1 MCRHYSY
8 FISDTQVLFI
18 WLCMTF
24 TFTKH
29 YLYLSMTF
37 GYFLQHLFSYG
48 CSSGHIWHLIRMQI
62 NCPIK
67 GIKELEKILMACCL
81 ITTLAQPY
89 CGNTFFEKSFSMSG
103 KNWNTKEILEL
114 DNCTWSSLDLGF
126 KNEMIKR
133 TVVVRLY
140 MECGINVENLLHIP
154 TQRAM
159 AGL

>member
-1 MCRHYSY
+1 
-8 FISDTQVLFI
+8 
-18 WLCMTF
+18 
-24 TFTKH
+24 
-29 YLYLSMTF
+29 
-37 GYFLQHLFSYG
+37 
-48 CSSGHIWHLIRMQI
+48 
-62 NCPIK
+62 
-67 GIKELEKILMACCL
+67 MACCL

-89 CGNTFFEKSFSMSG
+89 CGKTFFEKSFFMSG

-133 TVVVRLY
+133 TGVVRLY